1 MLALTAFIVN
11 PNLGV
16 WAATPW
22 RPWPSIH
29 SCVSSYW
36 VAARMVTAAPNLYA
50 ESVYRPRPEPDK
62 PRKPNLG
69 PFLVDVYEYPP
80 TFLPLP
86 RLMAAA
92 TPDFW
97 QFRRLW
103 FALNLAGVALCLVA
117 IARRFDTALGTQAV
131 WLTPWVLAS
140 PSIVGTLQAG
150 NAHLLF
156 IGAAVAAM
164 LLFERQR
171 HAAGGAILAYAI
183 VSKLFPGV
191 LLFYLLLRRDW
202 RAVGWTAAWS
212 VALAALTL
220 ADVGTVPFAAFLEHL
235 PKLLSGEAFPAFRS
249 APAIAVNESIPGL
262 VFKIGLLG
270 GPSLGFGAS
279 RILGWAYTLVVVGVT
294 AWLALRP
301 ARRGREPLVW
311 IVILVLATM
320 RSPFL
325 PMYGA
330 VPIALA
336 GDLDCGARL
345 AAAACAMGGRR
356 VVDRAGHRLQPELP
370 ATAGHRRL
378 DVRPH
383 RRRLRAGGDGDPT
396 AATARRLN
404 RSRRWPPARSR
415 KQPLPCRPDT
425 TMPSALLRPFPI
437 FVLAAARPIAAAH
450 QREVE
455 HEAQR
460 EGHEP
465 RVGVERVEE
474 RRIGDLPARRH
485 RRAHEA
491 GHHRQHGEDERDHR
505 RAVDAVRVGV
515 APADVEQIAQRQL
528 TAGAGPSSRRSGCRR
543 SRPSGSSSRS
553 AT

>member
-1 MLALTAFIVN
+1 MADTHLPGRRAFTVAVWLTVAVLAGIVGFTAVTGLANRMLQGWGAALFAAGMANVWLDRRPQRKAAIAQATAASRRLFIAGSILLVVQVLALTAFIVN

-36 VAARMVTAAPNLYA
+36 VAARMATTAPNLYA

-86 RLMAAA
+86 RLLTAA
-92 TPDFW
+92 TTDFW

-131 WLTPWVLAS
+131 WLTPWVLVS

-150 NAHLLF
+150 NVHLLF

-212 VALAALTL
+212 VALVAVTL
-220 ADVGTVPFAAFLEHL
+220 ADVGAVPFAAFLEHL
-235 PKLLSGEAFPAFRS
+235 PGLLSGEAFPAFRNA
-249 APAIAVNESIPGL
+249 APIAVNESIPGL
-262 VFKIGLLG
+262 VFKIGVLG

-279 RILGWAYTLVVVGVT
+279 RILGWAYTLVVMGVT

-325 PMYGA
+325 PMYGTFPSLWLA
-330 VPIALA
+330 TLIAALGWQQPRVRWPAIAWWIVLA
-336 GDLDCGARL
+336 IGFGQSFL
-345 AAAACAMGGRR
+345 
-356 VVDRAGHRLQPELP
+356 PPP
-370 ATAGHRRL
+370 ATAVWTFVHTVAAFAL
-378 DVRPH
+378 VV
-383 RRRLRAGGDGDPT
+383 T
-396 AATARRLN
+396 AIRCSHGQAPEPVSSTVTGAE
-404 RSRRWPPARSR
+404 PE
-415 KQPLPCRPDT
+415 
-425 TMPSALLRPFPI
+425 
-437 FVLAAARPIAAAH
+437 AAAP
-450 QREVE
+450 V
-455 HEAQR
+455 
-460 EGHEP
+460 
-465 RVGVERVEE
+465 
-474 RRIGDLPARRH
+474 PA
-485 RRAHEA
+485 
-491 GHHRQHGEDERDHR
+491 
-505 RAVDAVRVGV
+505 
-515 APADVEQIAQRQL
+515 
-528 TAGAGPSSRRSGCRR
+528 
-543 SRPSGSSSRS
+543 
-553 AT
+553 

>member
-1 MLALTAFIVN
+1 MADTPLPPRRAFTVAVWLTIATLAGIVAFTAVTGLVDRMVGGLGAAVWAGGMAIWWLGRSPAMTAAIADATTASRRLFIAGAILLVVQLLALSAFIVN

-16 WAATPW
+16 WTATPW
-22 RPWPSIH
+22 RPWQSIH

-36 VAARMVTAAPNLYA
+36 VAARMATTAPNLYA

-131 WLTPWVLAS
+131 WLTPWVLLS

-150 NAHLLF
+150 NVHLLF
-156 IGAAVAAM
+156 IAAAVAAM

-212 VALAALTL
+212 VVLVAITL
-220 ADVGTVPFAAFLEHL
+220 ADVGAVPFAAFLEHL
-235 PKLLSGEAFPAFRS
+235 PGLLSGEAFPAFRNVN
-249 APAIAVNESIPGL
+249 AMAVNESIPGL
-262 VFKIGLLG
+262 AFKVGILG
-270 GPSLGFGAS
+270 GPTLGFGAS
-279 RILGWAYTLVVVGVT
+279 RLLGWAYTLVVVGVT

-311 IVILVLATM
+311 IVIMVLATM

-325 PMYGA
+325 PMYGTFPSLWLATLIVALGWQQPRLRWTAIAWWIVLAIGFGQNPLPPPVSA
-330 VPIALA
+330 VWTFVHTVAAFAVVTMAIRASHGAAPEPVPWTAA
-336 GDLDCGARL
+336 GAEAE
-345 AAAACAMGGRR
+345 AAAP
-356 VVDRAGHRLQPELP
+356 VP
-370 ATAGHRRL
+370 A
-378 DVRPH
+378 
-383 RRRLRAGGDGDPT
+383 
-396 AATARRLN
+396 
-404 RSRRWPPARSR
+404 
-415 KQPLPCRPDT
+415 
-425 TMPSALLRPFPI
+425 
-437 FVLAAARPIAAAH
+437 
-450 QREVE
+450 
-455 HEAQR
+455 
-460 EGHEP
+460 
-465 RVGVERVEE
+465 
-474 RRIGDLPARRH
+474 
-485 RRAHEA
+485 
-491 GHHRQHGEDERDHR
+491 
-505 RAVDAVRVGV
+505 
-515 APADVEQIAQRQL
+515 
-528 TAGAGPSSRRSGCRR
+528 
-543 SRPSGSSSRS
+543 
-553 AT
+553 

>member
-1 MLALTAFIVN
+1 MADPPLPPRRAFTAAVRLTVAVLAGIVAFTAVTGLADRMAGGGGAAVCAASMAFSWLGRSVAMTAAMAAATTASRRLFVAGAILLVVQLIALTAFIVN

-36 VAARMVTAAPNLYA
+36 VAARMAPLVPNLYA

-92 TPDFW
+92 TSDFW

-103 FALNLAGVALCLVA
+103 FALNLAGVALCQVA

-131 WLTPWVLAS
+131 WLTPWVLLS
-140 PSIVGTLQAG
+140 PSIAGTLQAG
-150 NAHLLF
+150 NVHLLF
-156 IGAAVAAM
+156 VAAAVAAM

-171 HAAGGAILAYAI
+171 HAAGGALLAYAI

-212 VALAALTL
+212 VVLVAVTL
-220 ADVGTVPFAAFLEHL
+220 ADVGLVPFAAFLEHL
-235 PKLLSGEAFPAFRS
+235 PGLLSGEAFPAFRS
-249 APAIAVNESIPGL
+249 AAPIAVNESIPGL
-262 VFKIGLLG
+262 AFKIGVLG

-279 RILGWAYTLVVVGVT
+279 RILGWTYTLVVVGVT

-320 RSPFL
+320 
-325 PMYGA
+325 
-330 VPIALA
+330 
-336 GDLDCGARL
+336 
-345 AAAACAMGGRR
+345 
-356 VVDRAGHRLQPELP
+356 
-370 ATAGHRRL
+370 
-378 DVRPH
+378 
-383 RRRLRAGGDGDPT
+383 
-396 AATARRLN
+396 
-404 RSRRWPPARSR
+404 
-415 KQPLPCRPDT
+415 
-425 TMPSALLRPFPI
+425 
-437 FVLAAARPIAAAH
+437 
-450 QREVE
+450 
-455 HEAQR
+455 
-460 EGHEP
+460 
-465 RVGVERVEE
+465 
-474 RRIGDLPARRH
+474 
-485 RRAHEA
+485 
-491 GHHRQHGEDERDHR
+491 
-505 RAVDAVRVGV
+505 
-515 APADVEQIAQRQL
+515 
-528 TAGAGPSSRRSGCRR
+528 
-543 SRPSGSSSRS
+543 
-553 AT
+553 

>member
-1 MLALTAFIVN
+1 MADTRFPVPRAFTVAVWLTIAVLAGIVAFTAVTGFVNRMVQGWAAALCAAGVAIWWLGRSARVTAAIAEATTPSRRLFIAGAILLLVQVLALTAFIVN

-16 WAATPW
+16 WTATPW
-22 RPWPSIH
+22 RPWPSMH

-36 VAARMVTAAPNLYA
+36 VAARKVTAAPNVYA
-50 ESVYRPRPEPDK
+50 ESVYRPPIKPTVRPQ
-62 PRKPNLG
+62 PNLG

-117 IARRFDTALGTQAV
+117 IARRFDTALGTPAV
-131 WLTPWVLAS
+131 WLTPWVLVS

-150 NAHLLF
+150 NVHLLF
-156 IGAAVAAM
+156 IAAAVAAM

-171 HAAGGAILAYAI
+171 HAAGGAVLAYAI

-220 ADVGTVPFAAFLEHL
+220 ADVGTVPFAAFLDHL
-235 PKLLSGEAFPAFRS
+235 PKLLSGEAFPAFRI

-262 VFKIGLLG
+262 VFKVGLLG
-270 GPSLGFGAS
+270 GPSLGFGAL
-279 RILGWAYTLVVVGVT
+279 RIVGWVYTLVVVGLT

-311 IVILVLATM
+311 IVILILATM

-325 PMYGA
+325 PMYGTFPSLWLATLIATLGWQQPRVRWPAIAWWIVLAIGFGGTFLPPPVTA
-330 VPIALA
+330 VWTFVHTVAAFALVAMAIRCSHGAAPEPVPWTAA
-336 GDLDCGARL
+336 GAEPE
-345 AAAACAMGGRR
+345 AAAP
-356 VVDRAGHRLQPELP
+356 VP
-370 ATAGHRRL
+370 A
-378 DVRPH
+378 
-383 RRRLRAGGDGDPT
+383 
-396 AATARRLN
+396 
-404 RSRRWPPARSR
+404 
-415 KQPLPCRPDT
+415 
-425 TMPSALLRPFPI
+425 
-437 FVLAAARPIAAAH
+437 
-450 QREVE
+450 
-455 HEAQR
+455 
-460 EGHEP
+460 
-465 RVGVERVEE
+465 
-474 RRIGDLPARRH
+474 
-485 RRAHEA
+485 
-491 GHHRQHGEDERDHR
+491 
-505 RAVDAVRVGV
+505 
-515 APADVEQIAQRQL
+515 
-528 TAGAGPSSRRSGCRR
+528 
-543 SRPSGSSSRS
+543 
-553 AT
+553 

>member
-1 MLALTAFIVN
+1 MADSHLPGRRTFTVVVWLTIAVLAGIIGFTAFTGFVDRMVQGWAAALCCAGIVTWWLSRRPQMAAAIAAATPVSRRLFMPGAILLLVQVLALTAFIIN

-16 WAATPW
+16 WSATPW
-22 RPWPSIH
+22 RAWSSIH

-36 VAARMVTAAPNLYA
+36 VAARMVTSAPNLYE
-50 ESVYRPRPEPDK
+50 ESVYRPRPVPDM

-103 FALNLAGVALCLVA
+103 FALSLAGVALCLVA

-131 WLTPWVLAS
+131 WLTPLVLVS
-140 PSIVGTLQAG
+140 PGIVGTLQAG
-150 NAHLLF
+150 NVQLLF
-156 IGAAVAAM
+156 VGAAVAAM

-171 HAAGGAILAYAI
+171 HAVGGAILAYSI

-220 ADVGTVPFAAFLEHL
+220 ADVGAAPFAAFLEHL
-235 PKLLSGEAFPAFRS
+235 PKLLSGEAFPAFRN

-262 VFKIGLLG
+262 VFKVGLLG
-270 GPSLGFGAS
+270 GPSLGFGAM
-279 RILGWAYTLVVVGVT
+279 RILGWVYTLVVVGVT

-325 PMYGA
+325 PMYATFPSLWLTTLIAALGWQQRRVHWPVITWWVVLAIGFGQGFLPPPVTAVWTFVHTVAAFALVATAIRCSHGA
-330 VPIALA
+330 APEPVPSTV
-336 GDLDCGARL
+336 
-345 AAAACAMGGRR
+345 AAAE
-356 VVDRAGHRLQPELP
+356 P
-370 ATAGHRRL
+370 
-378 DVRPH
+378 
-383 RRRLRAGGDGDPT
+383 
-396 AATARRLN
+396 
-404 RSRRWPPARSR
+404 
-415 KQPLPCRPDT
+415 K
-425 TMPSALLRPFPI
+425 
-437 FVLAAARPIAAAH
+437 AAAP
-450 QREVE
+450 V
-455 HEAQR
+455 
-460 EGHEP
+460 
-465 RVGVERVEE
+465 
-474 RRIGDLPARRH
+474 PA
-485 RRAHEA
+485 
-491 GHHRQHGEDERDHR
+491 
-505 RAVDAVRVGV
+505 
-515 APADVEQIAQRQL
+515 
-528 TAGAGPSSRRSGCRR
+528 
-543 SRPSGSSSRS
+543 
-553 AT
+553 

>member
-1 MLALTAFIVN
+1 M
-11 PNLGV
+11 
-16 WAATPW
+16 
-22 RPWPSIH
+22 
-29 SCVSSYW
+29 
-36 VAARMVTAAPNLYA
+36 
-50 ESVYRPRPEPDK
+50 

-140 PSIVGTLQAG
+140 PAIVGTLQAG
-150 NAHLLF
+150 NVQLLF
-156 IGAAVAAM
+156 VGAAVAAM

-171 HAAGGAILAYAI
+171 HAFGGAILAYAI

-220 ADVGTVPFAAFLEHL
+220 ADVGAAPFVAFLEHL
-235 PKLLSGEAFPAFRS
+235 PRLLSGEAFPAFRNVN
-249 APAIAVNESIPGL
+249 AIAVNESIPGL
-262 VFKIGLLG
+262 VFKVGLLG
-270 GPSLGFGAS
+270 GPSLGFGAM
-279 RILGWAYTLVVVGVT
+279 RILGWVYTLVVVGVT

-325 PMYGA
+325 PMYATFPSLWLATLIAALGWQQRRVHWPVIAWWVVLAIGFGQGFLPPPVTAVWTFVHTIAAFALVATAIRWSHGAAPEA
-330 VPIALA
+330 VPSTVA
-336 GDLDCGARL
+336 GAEPE
-345 AAAACAMGGRR
+345 AAAP
-356 VVDRAGHRLQPELP
+356 VP
-370 ATAGHRRL
+370 A
-378 DVRPH
+378 
-383 RRRLRAGGDGDPT
+383 
-396 AATARRLN
+396 
-404 RSRRWPPARSR
+404 
-415 KQPLPCRPDT
+415 
-425 TMPSALLRPFPI
+425 
-437 FVLAAARPIAAAH
+437 
-450 QREVE
+450 
-455 HEAQR
+455 
-460 EGHEP
+460 
-465 RVGVERVEE
+465 
-474 RRIGDLPARRH
+474 
-485 RRAHEA
+485 
-491 GHHRQHGEDERDHR
+491 
-505 RAVDAVRVGV
+505 
-515 APADVEQIAQRQL
+515 
-528 TAGAGPSSRRSGCRR
+528 
-543 SRPSGSSSRS
+543 
-553 AT
+553 